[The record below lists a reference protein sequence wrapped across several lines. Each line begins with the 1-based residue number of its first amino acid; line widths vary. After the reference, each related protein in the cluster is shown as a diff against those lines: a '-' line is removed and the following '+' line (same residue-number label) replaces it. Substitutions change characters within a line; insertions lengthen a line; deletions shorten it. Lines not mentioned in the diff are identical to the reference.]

1 MKRIFAFALF
11 AAFALELLSYEI
23 YSDFPGGNIKV
34 VEKTGNKA
42 TITQDYRDSDWWFYW
57 NFGVRGAEGKTII
70 FNFVNSGDIIGFRG
84 PAASFDGGHTWK
96 WLGSDGVKRRK
107 SASSFEFSFPKDA
120 KDVRF
125 AFCIPYMP
133 TDFDAF
139 IKKAPAIKK
148 HFLGKTKKGREN
160 YYYTLGNPD
169 GKLKIFLTSRHH
181 ACESTGTYAMQGIL
195 EEFLKNS
202 TPACALLKDAE
213 IIAVPFMDLDGVLDG
228 DQGKYRKPHDHN
240 RDYSDSPIYPS
251 VAAFQKLY
259 NKKAGES
266 QKTVL
271 IDLHAPFIYKGVEGD
286 KDNRTYVVEP
296 QFKDNLSNLRK
307 FSGILEK
314 KTLASGKSSLKHLQ
328 KWDYKF
334 GASNNNAGDK
344 KDRTVTTWSSKHP
357 KSVFSASIEIPYTD
371 NQGVEVTPENL
382 RGLGADIAGALAE
395 YFGQ

>member
-84 PAASFDGGHTWK
+84 PAASFDGGNTWK

-133 TDFDAF
+133 ADFDAF

-148 HFLGKTKKGREN
+148 HFLGKTKKGRDN

-181 ACESTGTYAMQGIL
+181 ACESTGTYVMEGIL
-195 EEFLKNS
+195 REFAKKGS
-202 TPACALLKDAE
+202 GESSLLKDAE
-213 IIAVPFMDLDGVLDG
+213 IIAVPFMDLDGVVDG

-240 RDYSDSPIYPS
+240 RDYSESPIYPS
-251 VAAFQKLY
+251 VAAFKSLY
-259 NKKAGES
+259 NKASES
-266 QKTVL
+266 AETVVAL
-271 IDLHAPFIYKGVEGD
+271 DLHSPWMFRGGKSD
-286 KDNRTYVVEP
+286 TNNRAYFVEP
-296 QFKDNLSNLRK
+296 LGAKLENLRR
-307 FSGILEK
+307 FSGLLESETMK
-314 KTLASGKSSLKHLQ
+314 GEGRIVHKSGWDVKYGTLWNKGNAIKS
-328 KWDYKF
+328 
-334 GASNNNAGDK
+334 
-344 KDRTVTTWSSKHP
+344 RTFSVWTGKHP
-357 KSVFSASIEIPYTD
+357 KAEFTSSFESPYSENEGTKI
-371 NQGVEVTPENL
+371 TRENL
-382 RGLGADIAGALAE
+382 LGLGADFAKALE
-395 YFGQ
+395 KYFRQ

>member
-42 TITQDYRDSDWWFYW
+42 TVTQDYRDSDWWFYW

-84 PAASFDGGHTWK
+84 PAASFDGGKTWK

-133 TDFDAF
+133 ADFDAF

-181 ACESTGTYAMQGIL
+181 ACESTGTYVMEGIL
-195 EEFLKNS
+195 RELAKNGS
-202 TPACALLKDAE
+202 GASRLLEDAE
-213 IIAVPFMDLDGVLDG
+213 IIAVPFMDLDGVVEG

-240 RDYSDSPIYPS
+240 RDYSESPIYPS
-251 VAAFQKLY
+251 VAAFKSLY
-259 NKKAGES
+259 NKASES
-266 QKTVL
+266 AEKVVAL
-271 IDLHAPFIYKGVEGD
+271 DLHSPWMFRGGKSD
-286 KDNRTYVVEP
+286 TNNRAYFVEP
-296 QFKDNLSNLRK
+296 LGAKLENLRR
-307 FSGILEK
+307 FSGLLESETMK
-314 KTLASGKSSLKHLQ
+314 GEGRIVHKSGWNVKYGTLWNKGNAIKS
-328 KWDYKF
+328 
-334 GASNNNAGDK
+334 
-344 KDRTVTTWSSKHP
+344 RTFSVWTGKHP
-357 KSVFSASIEIPYTD
+357 KAEFTSSFETPYSENEGAMITR
-371 NQGVEVTPENL
+371 ENL
-382 RGLGADIAGALAE
+382 LGLGADFAKALE
-395 YFGQ
+395 KYFRQ

>member
-84 PAASFDGGHTWK
+84 PAASFDGGNTWK

-202 TPACALLKDAE
+202 TPSCALLKDAE

-228 DQGKYRKPHDHN
+228 DQGKSRKPHDHN
-240 RDYSDSPIYPS
+240 RDYSESPIYPS
-251 VAAFQKLY
+251 VAAFKSLY
-259 NKKAGES
+259 NKASES
-266 QKTVL
+266 AETVVAL
-271 IDLHAPFIYKGVEGD
+271 DLHSPWMFRGGKSD
-286 KDNRTYVVEP
+286 TNNRAYFVEP
-296 QFKDNLSNLRK
+296 LGAKLENLRR
-307 FSGILEK
+307 FSGLLESETMK
-314 KTLASGKSSLKHLQ
+314 GEGRIVHKTGWDVKYGTLWNKGNAIKS
-328 KWDYKF
+328 
-334 GASNNNAGDK
+334 
-344 KDRTVTTWSSKHP
+344 RTFSVWTGKHP
-357 KSVFSASIEIPYTD
+357 KAEFTSSFETPYSENEGTKI
-371 NQGVEVTPENL
+371 TRENL
-382 RGLGADIAGALAE
+382 LGLGADFAKALE
-395 YFGQ
+395 KYFRQ

>member
-1 MKRIFAFALF
+1 MKRIFVFALF

-42 TITQDYRDSDWWFYW
+42 TVTQDYRDSDWWFYW

-84 PAASFDGGHTWK
+84 PAASFDGGKTWK

-133 TDFDAF
+133 ADFDAF
-139 IKKAPAIKK
+139 IKKAPAIKR

-195 EEFLKNS
+195 EEFLQNS

-240 RDYSDSPIYPS
+240 RDYSESPIYPS
-251 VAAFQKLY
+251 VAAFKSLY
-259 NKKAGES
+259 NKASES
-266 QKTVL
+266 AEKVVAL
-271 IDLHAPFIYKGVEGD
+271 DLHSPWMFRGGKSD
-286 KDNRTYVVEP
+286 TNNRAYFVEP
-296 QFKDNLSNLRK
+296 LGAKLENLRR
-307 FSGILEK
+307 FSGLLESETMK
-314 KTLASGKSSLKHLQ
+314 GEGRIVHKSGWNVKYGTLWNKGNAIKS
-328 KWDYKF
+328 
-334 GASNNNAGDK
+334 
-344 KDRTVTTWSSKHP
+344 RTFSVWTGKHP
-357 KSVFSASIEIPYTD
+357 KAEFTSSFETPYSENEGTKI
-371 NQGVEVTPENL
+371 TRENL
-382 RGLGADIAGALAE
+382 LGLGADFAKALE
-395 YFGQ
+395 KYFRQ

>member
-1 MKRIFAFALF
+1 MFKKIALIPVLSLCCMVSAF
-11 AAFALELLSYEI
+11 EI
-23 YSDFPGGNIKV
+23 STDFPGGNIEV
-34 VEKTGNKA
+34 LEKSNSGAKIA
-42 TITQDYRDSDWWFYW
+42 QQMRDTPEWWFYW
-57 NFGVRGAEGKTII
+57 NFEVSGAAGKTLE
-70 FNFVNSGDIIGFRG
+70 FKFANGDPIGSFG
-84 PAASFDGGHTWK
+84 PAASYDGGKTWE
-96 WLGSDGVKRRK
+96 WLGAGCVKRGK
-107 SASSFEFSFPKDA
+107 DTSSFKVSIPQDA
-120 KDVRF
+120 HSARF

-133 TDFDAF
+133 ADFDALAKE
-139 IKKAPAIKK
+139 IPSLKK
-148 HFLGKTKKGREN
+148 HPLCKTRKSRQN

-202 TPACALLKDAE
+202 TPSCALLKDAE

-371 NQGVEVTPENL
+371 NQGVEVTPKNL

>member
-133 TDFDAF
+133 ADFDAF

-148 HFLGKTKKGREN
+148 HFLGKTKKGRDN

-181 ACESTGTYAMQGIL
+181 ACESTGTYVMEGIL
-195 EEFLKNS
+195 REFAKKGS
-202 TPACALLKDAE
+202 GESSLLEDAE
-213 IIAVPFMDLDGVLDG
+213 IIAVPFMDLDGVVDG

-240 RDYSDSPIYPS
+240 RDYSESPIYPS
-251 VAAFQKLY
+251 VAAFKSLY
-259 NKKAGES
+259 NKASES
-266 QKTVL
+266 AETVVAL
-271 IDLHAPFIYKGVEGD
+271 DLHSPWMFRGGKSD
-286 KDNRTYVVEP
+286 TNNRAYFVEP
-296 QFKDNLSNLRK
+296 LGAKLENLRR
-307 FSGILEK
+307 FSGLLESETMK
-314 KTLASGKSSLKHLQ
+314 GEGRIVHKSGWDVKYGTLWNKGNAIKS
-328 KWDYKF
+328 
-334 GASNNNAGDK
+334 
-344 KDRTVTTWSSKHP
+344 RTFSVWTGKHP
-357 KSVFSASIEIPYTD
+357 KAEFTSSFETPYSENEGTKI
-371 NQGVEVTPENL
+371 TRENL
-382 RGLGADIAGALAE
+382 LGLGADFAKALE
-395 YFGQ
+395 KYFRQ